1 MKSKL
6 FHEKVKVLTQTI
18 ERLKAEI
25 REQQQAV
32 KTLQKGIKEK
42 HDRINQC
49 KTKRRQLIMEGM
61 SQ

>member
-1 MKSKL
+1 MSKD
-6 FHEKVKVLTQTI
+6 FHEEVKALTQTI
-18 ERLKAEI
+18 ENLKAEI

-42 HDRINQC
+42 HDRIKQL
-49 KTKRRQLIMEGM
+49 KEERLKRFMEGM